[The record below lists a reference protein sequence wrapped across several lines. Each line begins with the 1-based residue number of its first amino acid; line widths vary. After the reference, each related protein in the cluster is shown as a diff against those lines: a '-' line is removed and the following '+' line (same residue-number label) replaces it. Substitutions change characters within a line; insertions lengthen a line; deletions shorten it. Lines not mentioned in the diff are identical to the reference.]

1 MEHSPRYAIFWA
13 EAFLKPASPGFPLA
27 GYLFHLLI
35 PVRRV
40 ILSLV
45 AFLCCISCDSP
56 FSHLPF
62 PVSLNRFSVPQ
73 TECLLNM
80 SRFSNMLLLVLKDCC
95 SPNNILL
102 IAAQSSSFRY
112 LFLPVPPAPNPHIKV
127 PFLCL
132 LWHLEYIPLTAITKL
147 WWWCNCLSTF
157 LCDLFIGLLMVP
169 GKNIGFCCIHVCPQ
183 AQYST

>member
-73 TECLLNM
+73 T
-80 SRFSNMLLLVLKDCC
+80 DQAC
-95 SPNNILL
+95 SHLWSSVPAVTTAWNSLPQAL
-102 IAAQSSSFRY
+102 CEASSFLALRSQPRVPISEPPTWTTPSESPVLCSHSPFPIPPTY
-112 LFLPVPPAPNPHIKV
+112 FFFSFLETVLFVS
-127 PFLCL
+127 
-132 LWHLEYIPLTAITKL
+132 
-147 WWWCNCLSTF
+147 LSQSQVSPQ
-157 LCDLFIGLLMVP
+157 CP
-169 GKNIGFCCIHVCPQ
+169 GPQ
-183 AQYST
+183 